1 MVLTLNRYINTLSH
15 HLIKMEFKTMRIP
28 TIILSLILCVQ
39 LSSTAQTWN
48 EWFKQKKTQKKYH
61 YHQIAA
67 LQAHLEFLKKGIT
80 IAYRGLTTVYN
91 IKNGDFN
98 LHRDFFGSLSKVN
111 PHISNS
117 AKVADIIAFQ
127 IYIIRNLKG
136 VHNFCKNNRNFTTEE
151 VRYVGD
157 VYTSMLY
164 LSDVSIS
171 ELLSIIRADKSE
183 MQDDARIRRID
194 QLYEDTLD
202 KSAFVKSFGNEVRI
216 LERQREKDRRESEI
230 LRKLNGII

>member
-1 MVLTLNRYINTLSH
+1 
-15 HLIKMEFKTMRIP
+15 MEFKTMRIP
-28 TIILSLILCVQ
+28 TIILSLILCAQ

-48 EWFKQKKTQKKYH
+48 EWFKQKKTQRKYH
-61 YHQIAA
+61 YQQIAA

-80 IAYRGLTTVYN
+80 IAYKGLTTVYN

-127 IYIIRNLKG
+127 IYIIRNLKE
-136 VHNFCKNNRNFTTEE
+136 VHNFCRSNRNFTPEE
-151 VRYVGD
+151 VRYVGE
-157 VYTSMLY
+157 VYASMLY

-171 ELLSIIRADKSE
+171 ELVSIIRTDKSE

-194 QLYEDTLD
+194 QLYDDTLD
-202 KSAFVKSFGNEVRI
+202 KHAFVKSFGNEVRI
-216 LERQREKDRRESEI
+216 LERQREKERRESEI
-230 LRKLNGII
+230 LRKLNGIT

>member
-1 MVLTLNRYINTLSH
+1 MKKLTTLLIFLLSGLCIHSH
-15 HLIKMEFKTMRIP
+15 
-28 TIILSLILCVQ
+28 
-39 LSSTAQTWN
+39 AQTWS

-61 YHQIAA
+61 YQQIAA
-67 LQAHLEFLKKGIT
+67 LQVHLEFLKKGIT
-80 IAYRGLTTVYN
+80 IAYRGLTTAYN

-98 LHRDFFGSLSKVN
+98 LHRDFFGSLGKVN

-127 IYIIRNLKG
+127 IYIIRNLKE
-136 VHNFCKNNRNFTTEE
+136 VHNFCKNNKSFTPEE
-151 VRYVGD
+151 IRYVGD

-216 LERQREKDRRESEI
+216 LERQREKERRESEI
-230 LRKLNGII
+230 LRKLNGIT

>member
-1 MVLTLNRYINTLSH
+1 MKKLATL
-15 HLIKMEFKTMRIP
+15 LIF
-28 TIILSLILCVQ
+28 ILSGLCFH
-39 LSSTAQTWN
+39 SHAQTWN

-61 YHQIAA
+61 YQQIAA

-136 VHNFCKNNRNFTTEE
+136 VHNFCKNNRNFTPEE
-151 VRYVGD
+151 IRYVGD

-171 ELLSIIRADKSE
+171 ELLSIIRTDKSE
-183 MQDDARIRRID
+183 MQDDARIKRID

-202 KSAFVKSFGNEVRI
+202 KHAFVKSFGNEVRI
-216 LERQREKDRRESEI
+216 LERQREKERRESEI
-230 LRKLNGII
+230 LRKLNGIT